1 MSEPGG
7 EVAGPGP
14 EIRTPVGDAPVV
26 AVIMLGT
33 GMYLAWFGTHYWR
46 SDVKWPTDPVKAVLQ
61 GKGLPPATRSPSAAP
76 DIASGQAGIG
86 SAAGSAVSGV
96 ASGAAGI
103 EATVGSTAAH
113 NQFVA
118 KLLAA
123 AYGWNN
129 DPYWSALVRL
139 WNSESSWDNTIWNTS
154 ASCGGGAY
162 AYGIPQACGHG
173 ERKTI
178 PGHGEVCPFPP
189 GNKGNP
195 PECGG
200 NADPASQ
207 ISWGLSYIKQNY
219 GDPTR
224 VPLGGY

>member
-1 MSEPGG
+1 MTT
-7 EVAGPGP
+7 PGP
-14 EIRTPVGDAPVV
+14 KVRTPAGDAPVIPV
-26 AVIMLGT
+26 MLLGA
-33 GMYLAWFGTHYWR
+33 GMYLAWFGVHYWR
-46 SDVKWPTDPVKAVLQ
+46 SDVKYPTDPVKAVLQ
-61 GKGLPPATRSPSAAP
+61 GRAVPAAGHAEPAAATLTA
-76 DIASGQAGIG
+76 DIAAFSTGT
-86 SAAGSAVSGV
+86 AAGG
-96 ASGAAGI
+96 GTGPAAGP
-103 EATVGSTAAH
+103 AGPAVTATAAH
-113 NQFVA
+113 NQSVA

-173 ERKTI
+173 ERKAI